1 MSWGRSGV
9 GSRSS
14 GLTEPGLARRREA
27 LRRLGALPLLLT
39 ACGRD
44 AAAPILTAGAPLPA
58 LDLPDLQ
65 GRRVRL
71 GGPGQPLI
79 LNFWATWCPP
89 CRAEMGGLDRL
100 HRALGAA
107 GLRVVGVS
115 VDRDANLVREYVLQ
129 EGLAFPILWDRAGEV
144 AQAALGVRAFPTTA
158 LVGRDGVIAEV
169 LLGERDW
176 DAGPARERV
185 QALL

>member
-1 MSWGRSGV
+1 M

-14 GLTEPGLARRREA
+14 GLTEPGPSRRREA
-27 LRRLGALPLLLT
+27 LRRLAALPFVLS

-44 AAAPILTAGAPLPA
+44 AATPALVAGATLPV
-58 LDLPDLQ
+58 LDLPDLH

-71 GGPGQPLI
+71 GGPGQPLV

-107 GLRVVGVS
+107 SLRVVGVS
-115 VDRDANLVREYVLQ
+115 VDRDLNLVREYVLQ
-129 EGLAFPILWDRAGEV
+129 EGLAFPILWDRAGEAV
-144 AQAALGVRAFPTTA
+144 QAALGVRAFPTTA
-158 LVGRDGVIAEV
+158 LVRRDGLIAEV